1 MSERK
6 WVVNASPLILLAN
19 IDRLPFLKESCTE
32 MIVPAAVACEIRAGP
47 ERDPAQRWL
56 EGEAQTCI
64 CRLESIDPV
73 VAAWD
78 LGAGE
83 SAVLTWARRNP
94 GYEAILDDRAARD
107 CATTLGLP
115 VRGTLGVIL
124 LAKREGLIP
133 RVQPVFQ
140 QLLGVGLRIAP
151 DVLDMALKL
160 ARE

>member
-1 MSERK
+1 MSKK

-19 IDRLPFLKESCTE
+19 VDHLPLLDALCAD
-32 MIVPAAVACEIRAGP
+32 MVVPAAVAREIRAGP
-47 ERDPAQRWL
+47 RKDAAQRWL
-56 EGEAQTCI
+56 EGEGQSRVR
-64 CRLESIDPV
+64 RLEGIDPI

-115 VRGTLGVIL
+115 VRGTLGVVL
-124 LAKREGLIP
+124 LARREGLIP
-133 RVQPVFQ
+133 RVEPVFQ
-140 QLLGVGLRIAP
+140 QLLGAGLRIAP

-160 ARE
+160 AGE

>member
-1 MSERK
+1 MSKK

-19 IDRLPFLKESCTE
+19 VDHLSLLDALCAD
-32 MIVPAAVACEIRAGP
+32 MVVPAAVAREIRAGP
-47 ERDPAQRWL
+47 RKDAAQRWL
-56 EGEAQTCI
+56 EGEGQSRVR
-64 CRLESIDPV
+64 RLEGIDPI

-115 VRGTLGVIL
+115 VRGTLGVVL
-124 LAKREGLIP
+124 LARREGLIP
-133 RVQPVFQ
+133 RVEPVFQ
-140 QLLGVGLRIAP
+140 QLLGAGLRIAP

-160 ARE
+160 AGE

>member
-19 IDRLPFLKESCTE
+19 VNHLAFLDTLCAE
-32 MIVPAAVACEIRAGP
+32 MVIPAAVACEIRAGP
-47 ERDPAQRWL
+47 QKDAAQRWL
-56 EGEAQTCI
+56 EGEGQSRIRC
-64 CRLESIDPV
+64 LERIDPV
-73 VAAWD
+73 IAAWD

-83 SAVLTWARRNP
+83 SAVLTWARQNP

-115 VRGTLGVIL
+115 VRGTLGVVL

-133 RVQPVFQ
+133 RVQPIFQ
-140 QLLGVGLRIAP
+140 QLLGIGLRIAP

-160 ARE
+160 AGE